1 MEIFFQEFKVPFSWR
16 ECLTFLLLLTGTGAL
31 GQQDKEIDTTFNEA
45 SSTFLAVPLVTNSPT
60 MDTGF
65 GGLGMYFFKVDKQD
79 TESPPSLA
87 SLYAIY
93 STNKSYI
100 FTPFGRFF
108 WNEDRNRAFISF
120 GTSRVNYNLTYD
132 EQEDD
137 LRLVYSEIRSFVTAE
152 YSRKIIGEFYLGIL
166 YLGTKTK
173 YKFDQ
178 GTDAENDFT
187 REFFIQNGITDNFV
201 SSLGLNFSFDNRD
214 YPYNPSRGFTFSIR
228 PKLNAGWLGSENN
241 YVDTDYE
248 ISYFKSLKEDL
259 ILGLN
264 VSGGFASGDVPFDG
278 YQMYGVRNNLRGY
291 EAGKYKGRNMI
302 ASQAELRWRIYN
314 SWGAVFFGGT
324 GSVWGN
330 ENNGEE
336 EFERKWLP
344 SAGLG
349 LRYMVSKA
357 KRINM
362 RLDYA
367 LGVDGNQG
375 IYFGVMEAF

>member
-1 MEIFFQEFKVPFSWR
+1 MKLRPIIRHSLWLQ
-16 ECLTFLLLLTGTGAL
+16 LFLAGMHVY
-31 GQQDKEIDTTFNEA
+31 GQQEKEIDSAFNEA
-45 SSTFLAVPLVTNSPT
+45 SSTFLAVPLITNSPA

-65 GGLGMYFFKVDKQD
+65 GGLGMYFFKVDRED
-79 TESPPSLA
+79 AESPPSLA

-93 STNKSYI
+93 STNNSYI
-100 FTPFGRFF
+100 FAPFGRFF
-108 WNEDRNRAFISF
+108 WNQDKNRGFISF
-120 GTSRVNYNLTYD
+120 GSSRVNNDFEYD
-132 EQEDD
+132 EQGND
-137 LRLVYSEIRSFVTAE
+137 LRLVYSEIRNFVTAE
-152 YSRKIIGEFYLGIL
+152 YSRKVIGEFYLGIL
-166 YLGTKTK
+166 YLGTQTR

-187 REFFIQNGITDNFV
+187 RDFFEQNGIADNFV
-201 SSLGLNFSFDNRD
+201 SSVGLNFSFDNRD
-214 YPYNPSRGFTFSIR
+214 YPYNPTRGLTFSIR

-248 ISYFKSLKEDL
+248 LSYFKSLKNNL

-302 ASQAELRWRIYN
+302 ASQAELRWRFYN
-314 SWGAVFFGGT
+314 RWGAVFFGGT

-344 SAGLG
+344 SAGAG

-357 KRINM
+357 KKINI

-375 IYFGVMEAF
+375 VYFGVMEAF

>member
-1 MEIFFQEFKVPFSWR
+1 MVL
-16 ECLTFLLLLTGTGAL
+16 CFLSSVVY
-31 GQQDKEIDTTFNEA
+31 GQQAQEADTTFNEA
-45 SSTFLAVPLVTNSPT
+45 SKTFLVVPLVSNSPV
-60 MDTGF
+60 MKTGF
-65 GGLGMYFFKVDKQD
+65 GGLGMGFFKIDKQD
-79 TESPPSLA
+79 TASPPSLV

-93 STNKSYI
+93 TTNNSYI

-108 WNEDRNRAFISF
+108 WNQDKNRAAFGF
-120 GTSRVNYNLTYD
+120 GTLRVNNDFDYD
-132 EQEDD
+132 EQGNDI
-137 LRLVYSEIRSFVTAE
+137 RLVYSEIRNFVTAE
-152 YSRKIIGEFYLGIL
+152 YSRKVVGDFYLGML

-178 GTDAENDFT
+178 GTEAENDFT
-187 REFFIQNGITDNFV
+187 RDFFEQNGISDNFV

-214 YPYNPSRGFTFSIR
+214 YPYNPSRGLTFSIR
-228 PKLNAGWLGSENN
+228 PKLNATWLGSDNN
-241 YVDTDYE
+241 YVDTDYKF
-248 ISYFKSLKEDL
+248 SYFKTLKDDL
-259 ILGLN
+259 VLGLN
-264 VSGGFASGDVPFDG
+264 IAGGFASGDVPFDG
-278 YQMYGVRNNLRGY
+278 YQNYGVRNNLRGY

-302 ASQAELRWRIYN
+302 ASQAELRWHIYRK
-314 SWGAVFFGGT
+314 WGAVLFGGS

-349 LRYMVSKA
+349 LRYMVSPEK
-357 KRINM
+357 KINL